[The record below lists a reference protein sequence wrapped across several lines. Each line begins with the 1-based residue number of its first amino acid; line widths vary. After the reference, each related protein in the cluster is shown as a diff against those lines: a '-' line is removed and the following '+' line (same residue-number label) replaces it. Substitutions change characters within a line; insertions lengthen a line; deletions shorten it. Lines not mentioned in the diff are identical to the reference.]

1 MNCKGVETMI
11 RTSQLHGR
19 AVVDV
24 DSATKLGELGELYL
38 DLDRRAIAGLSVS
51 QGGTLLG
58 GAEHVTLPASAIQ
71 SYGEDAIMVRSGRPT
86 VAITPGAAV
95 IAPRPDDAGG
105 PAAGLELATRASTLA
120 GRAIVTASG
129 THLGHLDDIL
139 FDESVGRIAGYVYAE
154 RDDSPGPDFRGL
166 FGLGRRREVGD
177 ASLVDYVRADA
188 DVRFGGDLIV
198 VPDEAV
204 VRDQSLDTVRLSE
217 NVTITRSAT
226 VS

>member
-1 MNCKGVETMI
+1 MI

-24 DSATKLGELGELYL
+24 DSATKLGELDELYL
-38 DLDRRAIAGLSVS
+38 DLDRRAIAGLSIS

-58 GAEHVTLPASAIQ
+58 GSEHVSLPASAIQ
-71 SYGEDAIMVRSGRPT
+71 SFGDDAIMVRRGRPSAAVT
-86 VAITPGAAV
+86 LGGAV
-95 IAPRPDDAGG
+95 IAPRPDDAGS

-139 FDESVGRIAGYVYAE
+139 FDESVGRIAGYAFAE
-154 RDDSPGPDFRGL
+154 RDKSRRPDLGGL
-166 FGLGRRREVGD
+166 FGLGRRREAGD

-198 VPDEAV
+198 APDEAV
-204 VRDQSLDTVRLSE
+204 VRDQSPDTIHLSE

-226 VS
+226 LS